1 MWQVIMLHINTALLI
16 DNSHAVQSRLYADY
30 GRIRAKEEPAAGATS
45 PGATGP
51 QSPPGSG
58 GGLGGTAP
66 PQRPHFPPAS
76 GPGLGAMQHTV
87 CAPRRPARCSR
98 HSQTPTGILHG
109 MATKARRCGRA
120 SLHMCLT
127 VQIAVSWIHGPRY
140 VP

>member
-1 MWQVIMLHINTALLI
+1 M
-16 DNSHAVQSRLYADY
+16 QSRLYADY

-66 PQRPHFPPAS
+66 PQRPQFPPAS

-87 CAPRRPARCSR
+87 GRSYCPPCCSVY
-98 HSQTPTGILHG
+98 SQTHSGSRSAWRP
-109 MATKARRCGRA
+109 
-120 SLHMCLT
+120 
-127 VQIAVSWIHGPRY
+127 
-140 VP
+140 